1 MGDRLLETFDPAD
14 DATPRAA
21 RAAAERFAR
30 HWIPDEGRLM
40 VIALCVSEAVTNV
53 VMHAYRGGHRGPATL
68 EAWFDGT
75 GLTFSVRDQG
85 LGLAPRL
92 DSPGLGMGLA
102 LIAQSADESDVRSRP
117 QGGTEVRMTFN
128 AP

>member
-21 RAAAERFAR
+21 RTAAADFAR
-30 HWIPDEGRLM
+30 RWISDEGRLT

-53 VMHAYRGGHRGPATL
+53 VMHAYRGGRGGPAIL
-68 EAWFDGT
+68 EAWHDGT
-75 GLTFSVRDQG
+75 GLTIAVRDHG

-117 QGGTEVRMTFN
+117 QGGTEVRMTFS